1 MYIVSI
7 CSSLSLSTGDIFGG
21 WLHGMRT
28 VLPDY
33 SDEIHKII
41 LFSLSPDT
49 KPEVPVPGPII
60 LSRLLPY
67 HLSSPQTFLLI
78 IGLLLGT
85 PVTEVRGLS
94 VVGSHQKF
102 H

>member
-1 MYIVSI
+1 
-7 CSSLSLSTGDIFGG
+7 
-21 WLHGMRT
+21 MRT

-41 LFSLSPDT
+41 LFSLSADAR
-49 KPEVPVPGPII
+49 PEVSIPGPII

-85 PVTEVRGLS
+85 PVTEVIHWQSREVTGGGFIKS
-94 VVGSHQKF
+94 VTEK
-102 H
+102 